1 MRWVVTLAEMPAGL
15 IRSTTIA
22 LVVTAATL
30 VTIVLG
36 VIALLTGERVV
47 RWLVTL
53 AEIAA

>member
-1 MRWVVTLAEMPAGL
+1 MRWLVTLAEMPAGL

-36 VIALLTGERVV
+36 IVALLTGERVV

-53 AEIAA
+53 AI